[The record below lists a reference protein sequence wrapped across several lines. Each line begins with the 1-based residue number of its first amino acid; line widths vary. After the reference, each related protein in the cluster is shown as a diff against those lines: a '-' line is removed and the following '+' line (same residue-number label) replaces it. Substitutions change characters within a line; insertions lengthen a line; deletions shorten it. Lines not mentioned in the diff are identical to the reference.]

1 MMSTTVS
8 LDHQINKLGF
18 WSAITTIIVA
28 VVSGFLPLD
37 APGGFGADHA
47 DRIAW
52 FTANRGAFILG
63 WANQIVV
70 MLSSSGVLFCIAW
83 QVSRNNPLRGI
94 IAAVVVAMPVMA
106 FIIPKFI
113 AVWTIPML
121 ADNISVGGT
130 GAQMADALLLI
141 LNVSVPYS
149 LYTSFDYLGF
159 WLWAVFALLAAGPLY
174 GPTLSAKISA
184 VCLGA
189 FGIIY
194 HGVFMALLLGNIDP
208 EDIEYSFSAP
218 AVLVIIVIVAM
229 LFNFKGVMESGA

>member
-1 MMSTTVS
+1 MSTTVS

-63 WANQIVV
+63 WANQIVF

-94 IAAVVVAMPVMA
+94 IAAVVVAMSVMA

-121 ADNISVGGT
+121 ADTVSTVGP

-141 LNVSVPYS
+141 LNVSVPFS

>member
-1 MMSTTVS
+1 MSTTVS

-18 WSAITTIIVA
+18 WSAITTIILA

-52 FTANRGAFILG
+52 LTANRGTFILG
-63 WANQIVV
+63 WANQIVL

-83 QVSRNNPLRGI
+83 QVSCNNPLRGI
-94 IAAVVVAMPVMA
+94 IAAVVVAMSVMA

-121 ADNISVGGT
+121 ADTVSVGGT
-130 GAQMADALLLI
+130 GAQMADSLLLI

-194 HGVFMALLLGNIDP
+194 HGIFMALLLGNIDAD
-208 EDIEYSFSAP
+208 DIEYSFSAP
-218 AVLVIIVIVAM
+218 AVLIIITIVAM
-229 LFNFKGVMESGA
+229 LFNFKSAMKSRA

>member
-1 MMSTTVS
+1 MSTTVS

-18 WSAITTIIVA
+18 WSAITTIILA

-52 FTANRGAFILG
+52 LTANKGAFILA
-63 WANQIVV
+63 WANQIVL

-94 IAAVVVAMPVMA
+94 IAAVVVAMSVMA

-121 ADNISVGGT
+121 ADTVSLGGPR
-130 GAQMADALLLI
+130 AQMADALLLI
-141 LNVSVPYS
+141 LNVSVPFS

-218 AVLVIIVIVAM
+218 AMLVIIVIIAM
-229 LFNFKGVMESGA
+229 LFNFKSAMESRA

>member
-1 MMSTTVS
+1 MSTTVS

-18 WSAITTIIVA
+18 WSVITTVIVA

-37 APGGFGADHA
+37 IPGGFGADHA
-47 DRIAW
+47 DRVAW
-52 FTANRGAFILG
+52 LTANRGAFILG
-63 WANQIVV
+63 WANQIVF
-70 MLSSSGVLFCIAW
+70 MLSSSGVFFCIAW

-94 IAAVVVAMPVMA
+94 IAAVVVAMSVMA

-121 ADNISVGGT
+121 ADTVSAGGT
-130 GAQMADALLLI
+130 GAQMADVLLLI

-149 LYTSFDYLGF
+149 LYTSLDYLGF
-159 WLWAVFALLAAGPLY
+159 WLYAVFALLAAGPLY

-194 HGVFMALLLGNIDP
+194 HGVFLALLLGNIDP
-208 EDIEYSFSAP
+208 VDIEYSVSAP
-218 AVLVIIVIVAM
+218 SVLLIIAIVAM
-229 LFNFKGVMESGA
+229 SFNFKSAMESRG

>member
-1 MMSTTVS
+1 MSTTVS

-47 DRIAW
+47 DRVAW
-52 FTANRGAFILG
+52 LTANRGAFILG
-63 WANQIVV
+63 WANQIVF
-70 MLSSSGVLFCIAW
+70 MLSSSGVFFCIAW

-94 IAAVVVAMPVMA
+94 IAAVVVAMSVMA

-121 ADNISVGGT
+121 ADTVSAGGT

-159 WLWAVFALLAAGPLY
+159 WLYAVFALLAAGPLY

-194 HGVFMALLLGNIDP
+194 HGIFLALLLGNIDP
-208 EDIEYSFSAP
+208 VDIEYSVSAP
-218 AVLVIIVIVAM
+218 SVLLIIAIVAM
-229 LFNFKGVMESGA
+229 SFNFKSAMESRG

>member
-1 MMSTTVS
+1 
-8 LDHQINKLGF
+8 L
-18 WSAITTIIVA
+18 
-28 VVSGFLPLD
+28 
-37 APGGFGADHA
+37 
-47 DRIAW
+47 
-52 FTANRGAFILG
+52 TANRGAFILG
-63 WANQIVV
+63 WANQIVF

-94 IAAVVVAMPVMA
+94 IAAVVVAMSVMA

-121 ADNISVGGT
+121 ADTISVGGT

-194 HGVFMALLLGNIDP
+194 HGIFMALLLGNIDP

>member
-1 MMSTTVS
+1 MMSTTIS
-8 LDHQINKLGF
+8 LDYQINKLGF

-37 APGGFGADHA
+37 VPGGFGADHA
-47 DRIAW
+47 DRVAW
-52 FTANRGAFILG
+52 LTANSGTFILA
-63 WANQIVV
+63 WANQIVL

-94 IAAVVVAMPVMA
+94 IAAVVVAMSVMA

-121 ADNISVGGT
+121 ADTVSAGGT
-130 GAQMADALLLI
+130 GAQMADALLLM

-159 WLWAVFALLAAGPLY
+159 WLYAVFALLAAGPLY

-194 HGVFMALLLGNIDP
+194 HGIFLALLLGNIDP
-208 EDIEYSFSAP
+208 VDIEYSVSAP
-218 AVLVIIVIVAM
+218 FVLLIIAIVAM
-229 LFNFKGVMESGA
+229 LFNFKSAMESRG

>member
-1 MMSTTVS
+1 MSTTIS
-8 LDHQINKLGF
+8 LDYQINKLGF

-37 APGGFGADHA
+37 VPGGFGADHA
-47 DRIAW
+47 DRVAW
-52 FTANRGAFILG
+52 LTDNRGAFILG
-63 WANQIVV
+63 WANQIVF
-70 MLSSSGVLFCIAW
+70 MLSSSGVFFCIAW

-94 IAAVVVAMPVMA
+94 IAAVVVAMSVMA

-121 ADNISVGGT
+121 ADTVSAGGT
-130 GAQMADALLLI
+130 GAQMADALLLM

-159 WLWAVFALLAAGPLY
+159 WLYAVFALLAAGPLY

-194 HGVFMALLLGNIDP
+194 HGIFLALLLGNIDP
-208 EDIEYSFSAP
+208 VDIEYSVSAP
-218 AVLVIIVIVAM
+218 SVLLIIAIVAIS
-229 LFNFKGVMESGA
+229 FNFKSAMESRG

>member
-1 MMSTTVS
+1 MSTTVS

-18 WSAITTIIVA
+18 WSAITTIILA

-47 DRIAW
+47 GRIAW
-52 FTANRGAFILG
+52 LTANKGAFILA
-63 WANQIVV
+63 WANQIVL

-94 IAAVVVAMPVMA
+94 IAAVVVAMSVMA

-121 ADNISVGGT
+121 ADTVSLGGPR
-130 GAQMADALLLI
+130 AQMADALLLI
-141 LNVSVPYS
+141 LNVSVPFS

-218 AVLVIIVIVAM
+218 AMLVIIAIIAM
-229 LFNFKGVMESGA
+229 LFNFKSAMESRA

>member
-1 MMSTTVS
+1 MSTTVS

-18 WSAITTIIVA
+18 WSAIITIILA

-47 DRIAW
+47 GRIAW
-52 FTANRGAFILG
+52 LTANKGAFILA
-63 WANQIVV
+63 WANQIVL

-83 QVSRNNPLRGI
+83 QVSCNNPLRGI
-94 IAAVVVAMPVMA
+94 IAAVVVAMSVMA

-121 ADNISVGGT
+121 ADTVSLGGP

-141 LNVSVPYS
+141 LNVSVPFS

-218 AVLVIIVIVAM
+218 AMLVIIVIIAM
-229 LFNFKGVMESGA
+229 LFNFKSAMESRA

>member
-1 MMSTTVS
+1 MSTTVS

-18 WSAITTIIVA
+18 WSAITTIILA

-37 APGGFGADHA
+37 APGGFEADHA
-47 DRIAW
+47 GRIAW
-52 FTANRGAFILG
+52 LTANKGAFILA
-63 WANQIVV
+63 WANQIVL

-94 IAAVVVAMPVMA
+94 IAAVVVAMSVMA

-121 ADNISVGGT
+121 ADTVSLGGP

-141 LNVSVPYS
+141 LNVSVPFS

-194 HGVFMALLLGNIDP
+194 NGIFMTLLLGNIDP

-218 AVLVIIVIVAM
+218 AVLVIIVIIAM
-229 LFNFKGVMESGA
+229 LFNFKSAMESRA

>member
-1 MMSTTVS
+1 MSTTVS

-18 WSAITTIIVA
+18 WSAITTIILA

-52 FTANRGAFILG
+52 LTANKGAFILA
-63 WANQIVV
+63 WANQIVL

-94 IAAVVVAMPVMA
+94 IAAVVVAMSVMA

-121 ADNISVGGT
+121 ADTISVGGT

-194 HGVFMALLLGNIDP
+194 HGIFMALLLGNIDP

-218 AVLVIIVIVAM
+218 AMLVIIAIIAM
-229 LFNFKGVMESGA
+229 LFNFKSAMESQA

>member
-1 MMSTTVS
+1 MSTTVS

-18 WSAITTIIVA
+18 WSVITTVIVA

-37 APGGFGADHA
+37 IPGGFGADHA
-47 DRIAW
+47 DRVAW
-52 FTANRGAFILG
+52 LTANRGAFILG
-63 WANQIVV
+63 WANQIVF
-70 MLSSSGVLFCIAW
+70 MLSSSGVFFCIAW

-94 IAAVVVAMPVMA
+94 IAAVVVAMSVMA

-121 ADNISVGGT
+121 ADTVSAGGT

-159 WLWAVFALLAAGPLY
+159 WLYAVFALLAAGPLY

-194 HGVFMALLLGNIDP
+194 HGIFLALLLGNIDP
-208 EDIEYSFSAP
+208 VDIEYSVSAP
-218 AVLVIIVIVAM
+218 SVLLIIAIVAM
-229 LFNFKGVMESGA
+229 SFNFKSAMESRG

>member
-1 MMSTTVS
+1 MSTTVS

-18 WSAITTIIVA
+18 WSAITTITLA

-52 FTANRGAFILG
+52 LTANKGAFILA
-63 WANQIVV
+63 WANQIVL

-83 QVSRNNPLRGI
+83 QVSCNNPLRGI
-94 IAAVVVAMPVMA
+94 IAAVVVAMSVMA

-121 ADNISVGGT
+121 ADTVSLGGP

-141 LNVSVPYS
+141 LNVSVPFS

-218 AVLVIIVIVAM
+218 AMLVIIVIIAM
-229 LFNFKGVMESGA
+229 LFNFKSAMESRA

>member
-1 MMSTTVS
+1 MSTTVS

-18 WSAITTIIVA
+18 WSAITTIILA

-47 DRIAW
+47 GRIAW
-52 FTANRGAFILG
+52 LTANKGAFILA
-63 WANQIVV
+63 WANQIVL

-94 IAAVVVAMPVMA
+94 IAAVVVAMSVMA

-121 ADNISVGGT
+121 ADTVSLGGP

-141 LNVSVPYS
+141 LNVSVPFS

-218 AVLVIIVIVAM
+218 AMLVIIAIIAM
-229 LFNFKGVMESGA
+229 LFNFKSAMESQA

>member
-1 MMSTTVS
+1 MSTTIS
-8 LDHQINKLGF
+8 LDYQINKLGF

-37 APGGFGADHA
+37 VPGGFGADHA
-47 DRIAW
+47 DRVAW
-52 FTANRGAFILG
+52 LTANSGTFILA
-63 WANQIVV
+63 WANQIVL

-94 IAAVVVAMPVMA
+94 IAAVVVAMSVMA

-121 ADNISVGGT
+121 ADTVSAGGT
-130 GAQMADALLLI
+130 GAQMADALLLM

-159 WLWAVFALLAAGPLY
+159 WLYAVFALLAAGPLY

-194 HGVFMALLLGNIDP
+194 HGIFLALLLGNIDP
-208 EDIEYSFSAP
+208 VDIEYSVSAP
-218 AVLVIIVIVAM
+218 FVLLIIAIVAM
-229 LFNFKGVMESGA
+229 LFNFKSAMESRG

>member
-1 MMSTTVS
+1 MSTTVS

-28 VVSGFLPLD
+28 VVSGFLPSA

-47 DRIAW
+47 DRVAW
-52 FTANRGAFILG
+52 LTANRGAFILG
-63 WANQIVV
+63 WANQIVF
-70 MLSSSGVLFCIAW
+70 MLSSSGVFFCIAW

-94 IAAVVVAMPVMA
+94 IAADVVELSVMA

-113 AVWTIPML
+113 AVFTIPML
-121 ADNISVGGT
+121 ADTVSAGGT
-130 GAQMADALLLI
+130 GAQMADVLLLI

-149 LYTSFDYLGF
+149 LYTSLDYLGF
-159 WLWAVFALLAAGPLY
+159 WLYAVFALLAAGPLY

-194 HGVFMALLLGNIDP
+194 HGVFLALLLGNIDP
-208 EDIEYSFSAP
+208 VDIEYSVSAP
-218 AVLVIIVIVAM
+218 SVLLIIAIVAM
-229 LFNFKGVMESGA
+229 SFNFKSAMESRG

>member
-1 MMSTTVS
+1 MSTTVS

-18 WSAITTIIVA
+18 WSAITTIILA

-47 DRIAW
+47 SRIAW
-52 FTANRGAFILG
+52 LTANKGAFILA
-63 WANQIVV
+63 WANQIVL

-94 IAAVVVAMPVMA
+94 IAAVVVAMSVMA

-121 ADNISVGGT
+121 ADTVSTAGP

-141 LNVSVPYS
+141 LNVSVPFS

-218 AVLVIIVIVAM
+218 AVLVIIVIIAM
-229 LFNFKGVMESGA
+229 LFNFKSAMESRA

>member
-1 MMSTTVS
+1 MSTTVS

-18 WSAITTIIVA
+18 WSVITTVIVA

-37 APGGFGADHA
+37 TPGGFGADHA
-47 DRIAW
+47 DRVAW
-52 FTANRGAFILG
+52 LTANRGAFILG
-63 WANQIVV
+63 WANQIVF
-70 MLSSSGVLFCIAW
+70 MLSSSGVFFCIAW

-94 IAAVVVAMPVMA
+94 IAAVVVAMSVMA

-121 ADNISVGGT
+121 ADTVSAGGT
-130 GAQMADALLLI
+130 GAQMADVLLLI

-149 LYTSFDYLGF
+149 LYTSLDYLGF
-159 WLWAVFALLAAGPLY
+159 WLYAVFALLAAGPLY

-194 HGVFMALLLGNIDP
+194 HGIFLALLLGNIDP
-208 EDIEYSFSAP
+208 VDIEYSVSAP
-218 AVLVIIVIVAM
+218 SVLLIIAIVAM
-229 LFNFKGVMESGA
+229 SFNFKSAMESRG

>member
-1 MMSTTVS
+1 MSTTVS

-18 WSAITTIIVA
+18 WSAITTIILA

-52 FTANRGAFILG
+52 LTANKGAFILA
-63 WANQIVV
+63 WANQIVL

-94 IAAVVVAMPVMA
+94 IAAVVVAMSVTA

-121 ADNISVGGT
+121 ADTISVGGT
-130 GAQMADALLLI
+130 GAQMADALLPI

-218 AVLVIIVIVAM
+218 AMLVIIVIIAM
-229 LFNFKGVMESGA
+229 LFNFKSAMESRA

>member
-1 MMSTTVS
+1 MSTTVS

-18 WSAITTIIVA
+18 WSAITTIILA

-37 APGGFGADHA
+37 VPGGFGADHV

-52 FTANRGAFILG
+52 LTANRGTFILG
-63 WANQIVV
+63 WANQIVL

-83 QVSRNNPLRGI
+83 QVSCNNPLRGI
-94 IAAVVVAMPVMA
+94 IAAVVVAMSVMA

-121 ADNISVGGT
+121 ADTVSVGGT
-130 GAQMADALLLI
+130 GAQMADSLLLI

-194 HGVFMALLLGNIDP
+194 HGIFMALLLGNIDAD
-208 EDIEYSFSAP
+208 DIEYSFSAP
-218 AVLVIIVIVAM
+218 AVLIIITIVAM
-229 LFNFKGVMESGA
+229 LFNFKSAMKSRA

>member
-1 MMSTTVS
+1 MSTTVS

-18 WSAITTIIVA
+18 WSAITTIILA

-37 APGGFGADHA
+37 APGGFGADHVS
-47 DRIAW
+47 RIAW
-52 FTANRGAFILG
+52 LTANKGAFILG
-63 WANQIVV
+63 WANQIVL

-94 IAAVVVAMPVMA
+94 IAAVVVAMSVMA

-121 ADNISVGGT
+121 ADTVSLGGP

-141 LNVSVPYS
+141 LNVSVPFS

-218 AVLVIIVIVAM
+218 AMLVIIVIIAM
-229 LFNFKGVMESGA
+229 LFNFKSAMESRA

>member
-1 MMSTTVS
+1 MSTTVS

-18 WSAITTIIVA
+18 WSAITTIILA

-52 FTANRGAFILG
+52 LTANKGTFILA
-63 WANQIVV
+63 WANQIVL

-94 IAAVVVAMPVMA
+94 IAAVVVAMSVMA

-121 ADNISVGGT
+121 ADTVSLGGP

-141 LNVSVPYS
+141 LNVSVPFS

-218 AVLVIIVIVAM
+218 AMLVIIVIIAM
-229 LFNFKGVMESGA
+229 LFNFKSAMESRA

>member
-1 MMSTTVS
+1 MSTTVS

-18 WSAITTIIVA
+18 WSAITTIILA

-47 DRIAW
+47 GRIAW
-52 FTANRGAFILG
+52 LTANKGAFILA
-63 WANQIVV
+63 WANQIVL

-83 QVSRNNPLRGI
+83 QVSRKNPLRGI
-94 IAAVVVAMPVMA
+94 IAAVVVAMSVMA

-121 ADNISVGGT
+121 ADTISVGGT

-141 LNVSVPYS
+141 LNVSVPFS

-218 AVLVIIVIVAM
+218 AMLVIIVIIAM
-229 LFNFKGVMESGA
+229 LFNFKSAMESRA

>member
-1 MMSTTVS
+1 MSTTVS

-18 WSAITTIIVA
+18 WSAITTIILA

-52 FTANRGAFILG
+52 LTANKGAFILA
-63 WANQIVV
+63 WANQIVL

-94 IAAVVVAMPVMA
+94 IAAVVVAMSVMA

-121 ADNISVGGT
+121 ADTVSLGGP

-141 LNVSVPYS
+141 LNVSVPFS

-218 AVLVIIVIVAM
+218 AMLVIIAIIAM
-229 LFNFKGVMESGA
+229 LFNFKSAMESQA

>member
-1 MMSTTVS
+1 MSTTVS

-18 WSAITTIIVA
+18 WSAITTIILA

-52 FTANRGAFILG
+52 LTANKGAFILA
-63 WANQIVV
+63 WANQIVL

-94 IAAVVVAMPVMA
+94 IAAVVVAMSVMA

-121 ADNISVGGT
+121 ADTVSLGGP

-141 LNVSVPYS
+141 LNVSVPFS

-218 AVLVIIVIVAM
+218 AMLVIIAIIAM
-229 LFNFKGVMESGA
+229 LFNFKSAMESRA

>member
-1 MMSTTVS
+1 MSTTVS

-18 WSAITTIIVA
+18 WSAITTIILA

-37 APGGFGADHA
+37 APGGFGADHV

-52 FTANRGAFILG
+52 LTANRGTFILG
-63 WANQIVV
+63 WANQIVL

-94 IAAVVVAMPVMA
+94 IAAVVVAMSVMA

-121 ADNISVGGT
+121 ADTVSVGGT
-130 GAQMADALLLI
+130 GAQMADSLLLI

-194 HGVFMALLLGNIDP
+194 NGIFMTLLLGNIDP

-218 AVLVIIVIVAM
+218 AVLVIIVIIAM
-229 LFNFKGVMESGA
+229 LFNFKSAMESRA

>member
-1 MMSTTVS
+1 MSTTVS

-18 WSAITTIIVA
+18 WSAITTIILA

-52 FTANRGAFILG
+52 LTANKGAFILA
-63 WANQIVV
+63 WANQIVL

-94 IAAVVVAMPVMA
+94 IAAVVVAMSVMA

-121 ADNISVGGT
+121 ADTVSLGGPR
-130 GAQMADALLLI
+130 AQMADALLLI
-141 LNVSVPYS
+141 LNVSVPFS

-218 AVLVIIVIVAM
+218 AMLVIIAIIAM
-229 LFNFKGVMESGA
+229 LFNFKSAMESRA

>member
-1 MMSTTVS
+1 MSTTIS
-8 LDHQINKLGF
+8 LDYQINKLGF

-37 APGGFGADHA
+37 VPGGFGADHA
-47 DRIAW
+47 DRVAW
-52 FTANRGAFILG
+52 LTANSGTFILA
-63 WANQIVV
+63 WANQIVL

-94 IAAVVVAMPVMA
+94 IAAVVVAMSVMA

-121 ADNISVGGT
+121 ADTVSAGGT
-130 GAQMADALLLI
+130 GAQMADALLLM

-149 LYTSFDYLGF
+149 LYTSLDYLGF
-159 WLWAVFALLAAGPLY
+159 WLYAVFALLAAGPLY

-194 HGVFMALLLGNIDP
+194 HGIFLALLLGNIDP
-208 EDIEYSFSAP
+208 VDIEYSVSAP
-218 AVLVIIVIVAM
+218 SVLLIIAIVAM
-229 LFNFKGVMESGA
+229 SFNFKSAMESRG

>member
-1 MMSTTVS
+1 MSTTVS

-18 WSAITTIIVA
+18 WSAITTIILA

-52 FTANRGAFILG
+52 LTANKGAFILA

-94 IAAVVVAMPVMA
+94 IAAVVVAMSVMA

-121 ADNISVGGT
+121 ADTVSLGGP

-141 LNVSVPYS
+141 LNVSVPFS

-218 AVLVIIVIVAM
+218 AMLVIIAIIAM
-229 LFNFKGVMESGA
+229 LFNFKSAMESQA